1 MTETRTDSELTAEAE
16 TEAPNSEST
25 KHQPEKF
32 MEVIPWQLQD
42 ESFRFTG
49 ILPEGEKIRGEV
61 SDGKRPVHKWKKDPQ
76 QYNSPKMIKHLK
88 KYPAYAVVCGYGNLV
103 VLDIDDERGEA
114 IMEELPETF
123 VTLSANKKLP
133 HIYLKV
139 DTDEQ
144 LYGRCRYIP
153 ITEAEEVEWVENFN
167 PKAISKVSQKP
178 MIEVKGLGSILNGAN
193 SLIAEGKC
201 YEPVSSAPIA
211 EVTITQLQDALR
223 KVGVSSETQHEKLM
237 ARLKSLRPDA
247 YYEYISLSKKHVSH
261 KESGKWYQEPL
272 WLEIMESVTM
282 KEAYEAQDGVFKSE
296 HRQKCLFCGSVRGVD
311 ISVGK
316 YICYSEGCKVW
327 HTSPWFFYQAV
338 EKHLSEKG
346 KYDWKKCSLNFAK
359 LAGKKYYKQWQD
371 FLKSYKVEKKQKAI
385 QQGNTESEKR
395 LHEFNKNNF
404 VAEINGVAKFCLETT
419 NEFGEPVIRYR
430 DKQHFVALNSRLEKI
445 FVDERL
451 LPFTKVW
458 MEWSERRQY
467 DGVIFQPVGIDKPY
481 HNDRFYNMWRGFS
494 VKPEAGECGRILHHL
509 KEVTCD
515 GNRAHFNYLMLWLA
529 HMVQMPETKPGVA
542 VVVKGKKGTGKSI
555 VTERI
560 LQRMLGEHYGQYSS
574 SESVI
579 GKFNSHLK
587 NKLLIV
593 LEEAVWAGDP
603 TSEGKLKAMITDR
616 EGDFEQKGMDK
627 ESCRSYCRLYF
638 NTNERRS
645 VPATLDE
652 RRYFVLRS
660 SSKYKDNRV
669 YFSKLI
675 YEIEN
680 GGVEAFMELLKNYK
694 VNDLDVRN
702 PPITKALLEDVE
714 YGMDAFNRWLYDL
727 VSEPK
732 HVCVNSMT
740 GDQQDIVW
748 GKSTPTAW
756 LFNHYKQWVEDAKA
770 ARAYVGYSYISSRT
784 GFTKALKE
792 IFGLKKS
799 TKVGTENALNLPDQ
813 FLAREMF
820 LGKFQ
825 QFAEFEHALEGT
837 DVFVQDNAAEANPF
851 CQEMMEGQAVT
862 ERTEDEDVAFEL
874 MHYGEAHENGQA
886 A

>member
-1 MTETRTDSELTAEAE
+1 MIETRNDSELTVEAE
-16 TEAPNSEST
+16 TETPNSEST
-25 KHQPEKF
+25 KQQPEKF
-32 MEVIPWQLQD
+32 MGVIPWQLQD

-103 VLDIDDERGEA
+103 VLDIDDERGKA

-144 LYGRCRYIP
+144 LYGRCRYVP
-153 ITEAEEVEWVENFN
+153 MTEAEEVEWVENFN

-201 YEPVSSAPIA
+201 YEPAISAPIA

-359 LAGKKYYKQWQD
+359 LAGKKYYKQWQE
-371 FLKSYKVEKKQKAI
+371 FLKSHKVKKNQKAI
-385 QQGNTESEKR
+385 QQGKTETEKR

-419 NEFGEPVIRYR
+419 NEFGEPVVRYR
-430 DKQHFVALNSRLEKI
+430 DKKDFVVLNSRLEKVL
-445 FVDERL
+445 VDKYQV
-451 LPFTKVW
+451 PFTKVW
-458 MEWSERRQY
+458 MEWPERRQY
-467 DGVIFQPVGIDKPY
+467 DGVIFRPVGIGKTY
-481 HNDRFYNMWRGFS
+481 QNDRFYNMWRGFS
-494 VKPEAGECGRILHHL
+494 VKPEAGDCSRILHHL

-515 GNRAHFNYLMLWLA
+515 GNTEHFNYLMLWLA
-529 HMVQMPETKPGVA
+529 HMIQMPETKPAVA
-542 VVVKGKKGTGKSI
+542 VVVKGEKGTGKSI
-555 VTERI
+555 VTQHI
-560 LQRMLGEHYGQYSS
+560 LQRILGEHYGQYCKG
-574 SESVI
+574 ESVT

-593 LEEAVWAGDP
+593 LEEAIWAGDKDA
-603 TSEGKLKAMITDR
+603 EGTLKSMITDR
-616 EGDFEQKGMDK
+616 DGDFEQKGMDK
-627 ESCRSYCRLYF
+627 EYCRTYSRFYF

-652 RRYFVLRS
+652 RRYFILRS
-660 SSKYKDNRV
+660 SSKYVNNRK
-669 YFSKLI
+669 YFDALI
-675 YEIEN
+675 FEIEN
-680 GGVEAFMELLKNYK
+680 GGVEAFLEVLKNYT
-694 VNDLDVRN
+694 VDEGDVRN
-702 PPITKALLEDVE
+702 PPVTKALLEDVE
-714 YGMDAFNRWLYDL
+714 AGMNPFERWLFDL
-727 VSEPK
+727 VSEPENLF
-732 HVCVNSMT
+732 VNRLS
-740 GDQQDIVW
+740 GEKRKIVW
-748 GKSTPTAW
+748 GERVTTAL
-756 LFNHYKQWVEDAKA
+756 LFDHYIQWIEDATA
-770 ARAYVGYSYISSRT
+770 ARAYVAYSDSVSRKD
-784 GFTKALKE
+784 FTTKFKE
-792 IFGLKKS
+792 VFKL
-799 TKVGTENALNLPDQ
+799 TKTTKIGPENALRLPSQ
-813 FLAREMF
+813 LSARRLF
-820 LGKFQ
+820 LGKFEH
-825 QFAEFEHALEGT
+825 FAEFE
-837 DVFVQDNAAEANPF
+837 
-851 CQEMMEGQAVT
+851 QAVAT
-862 ERTEDEDVAFEL
+862 PEEVASGDAMTDEEL
-874 MHYGEAHENGQA
+874 FKDLELFGGSSSDGQA